1 MTARAQ
7 QKRADRSRRNK
18 PHRRID
24 PMACITRRMPLR
36 DDQQTDI
43 GIAYHASLQAL
54 LTGHGTEQTWATL
67 ACALNVSLLLAEY
80 GICAPAIQTIQLAQE
95 ALLRAKERVGR
106 TGKWAL
112 DGDGIRVLQAALN
125 IHDEQISRTTR
136 DKITAALNEVHRRV
150 SIGETL

>member
-1 MTARAQ
+1 MTPRAQ

-36 DDQQTDI
+36 DDQQIDI

-54 LTGHGTEQTWATL
+54 LTGHGTEQTWSTL
-67 ACALNVSLLLAEY
+67 ACALNTALLLSEY
-80 GICAPAIQTIQLAQE
+80 GVCAPATQTIKLAQE
-95 ALLRAKERVGR
+95 SLLRARERAGR

-112 DGDGIRVLQAALN
+112 DGDGIRTLQAALN

-136 DKITAALNEVHRRV
+136 DKITAALHEVHKRV
-150 SIGETL
+150 SMGETL

>member
-1 MTARAQ
+1 MTPRAQ
-7 QKRADRSRRNK
+7 QKRADRSRRSK

-36 DDQQTDI
+36 DDQQIDI

-54 LTGHGTEQTWATL
+54 LTGHGTEQTWSTL
-67 ACALNVSLLLAEY
+67 ACALNTSLLLSEY
-80 GICAPAIQTIQLAQE
+80 GVCAPATQTIKFAQE
-95 ALLRAKERVGR
+95 ALLRARERAGR

-112 DGDGIRVLQAALN
+112 DGDGIRTLQAALN

-136 DKITAALNEVHRRV
+136 DKITAALHEVHRRA
-150 SIGETL
+150 SMGETL

>member
-1 MTARAQ
+1 MTDRAQ

-18 PHRRID
+18 PHQRID

-36 DDQQTDI
+36 DDQQIDI

-54 LTGHGTEQTWATL
+54 LTGHGTEQTWSTL
-67 ACALNVSLLLAEY
+67 ACALNTSLLLSEY
-80 GICAPAIQTIQLAQE
+80 GVCAPSTQTIKLAQE
-95 ALLRAKERVGR
+95 ALLRARERAGR

-112 DGDGIRVLQAALN
+112 DGDGIRTLQAALN

-136 DKITAALNEVHRRV
+136 DKITAALHEVRRRV
-150 SIGETL
+150 SMGETL

>member
-7 QKRADRSRRNK
+7 QKRAARSRRNK

-24 PMACITRRMPLR
+24 PMFYITRHIPLR
-36 DDQQTDI
+36 SDQQIDI

-54 LTGHGTEQTWATL
+54 LTGHGTEQTWSTL
-67 ACALNVSLLLAEY
+67 ACALNTALLLSEY
-80 GICAPAIQTIQLAQE
+80 GICAPAIQTIKLAQE
-95 ALLRAKERVGR
+95 AMLRARERAVR

-136 DKITAALNEVHRRV
+136 DKITAALNEVHRRA
-150 SIGETL
+150 SMGDTL